1 MDNEY
6 ICPCCSRVWPVGCE
20 QGISIEYY
28 AECIVC
34 KFTPVG
40 PGSGDGEKWQL
51 NSIAE
56 EAVRREG
63 VLVVRSNMEPD
74 NHI

>member
-1 MDNEY
+1 MSEEY
-6 ICPCCSRVWPVGCE
+6 ICPCCSKSWPVGCE

-28 AECIVC
+28 AECIGC

-40 PGSGDGEKWQL
+40 HGSGDGEQWQL

-56 EAVRREG
+56 EAARRGE
-63 VLVVRSNMEPD
+63 VIDED
-74 NHI
+74 I